1 MKKIRVF
8 LDTSIII
15 SYLRNEKSLRNLF
28 SRRVLERVQYIINPI
43 ISQEILLVAESIREK
58 SLLAQIYKYIK
69 IIPLDVDFDKLM
81 RFRNLMVHTNDILI
95 IETATR
101 ESDYLLT
108 LDRTLLKLNQLRPL
122 EIISP
127 KRFFKLLEEDL

>member
-81 RFRNLMVHTNDILI
+81 RFRNLMVHSNDILI
-95 IETATR
+95 IETATT

-127 KRFFKLLEEDL
+127 KQFFKLLEEDL

>member
-1 MKKIRVF
+1 MEKIRVF
-8 LDTSIII
+8 LDSSIII

-43 ISQEILLVAESIREK
+43 ISQEILLVAESIKEK

-81 RFRNLMVHTNDILI
+81 RFRNVMAHTNDILI
-95 IETATR
+95 IETASG

-108 LDRTLLKLNQLRPL
+108 LDRTFLKLNQLRPL

-127 KRFFKLLEEDL
+127 KQFFKLLEEDL